1 MDAKFQSKKYMEKI
15 IVLGGG
21 MIGSAMC
28 ADLANDFDVT
38 CADFS
43 SDVLRSIES
52 KIRIKTLK
60 CDFSKADEVKNAIA
74 NFDLVIGAVPGFLGF
89 EALKTIIES
98 KKNCVDISFFPEDAL
113 LLDELAKKNNVTVV
127 VDCGVAPGMCNMM
140 AGYHYKRMKMTSYE
154 CLVGG
159 LPVVRTKPFEYKAP
173 FSPVDVIEEYT
184 RPARYIMDGKLVTL
198 EALSEPE
205 LLNFENIGT
214 LESFNT
220 DGLRSLA
227 LTMPDV
233 PNMKEK
239 TLRYPGHIDL
249 MRIFRESGMFSKEK
263 IKTKNAEVSPLEIFS
278 KLLFK
283 EWKYLPGEEDFT
295 IMRVTIEGI
304 EENQNA
310 KYVYTLF
317 DRYNKETGVMS
328 MARTTGY
335 TATAAARLV
344 AEKKFTRKGISPP
357 EYVGEDG
364 VCFDYVTKYL
374 EDRSVFFRK
383 EVIKN

>member
-1 MDAKFQSKKYMEKI
+1 
-15 IVLGGG
+15 
-21 MIGSAMC
+21 MC

-38 CADFS
+38 CADYS
-43 SDVLRSIES
+43 SEVLKTIES
-52 KIRIKTLK
+52 KLKIKTLQ
-60 CDFSKADEVKNAIA
+60 CDFSKAAEIKNAIA
-74 NFDLVIGAVPGFLGF
+74 PFDLVIGAVPGFLGYDV
-89 EALKTIIES
+89 LKTIIES

-113 LLDELAKKNNVTVV
+113 ELDALAKKNNVTVV

-140 AGYHYKRMKMTSYE
+140 AGYHYKRMKMTGYE

-159 LPVVRTKPFEYKAP
+159 LPVVRSKPYEYKAP
-173 FSPVDVIEEYT
+173 FSPIDVIEEYT
-184 RPARYIMDGKLVTL
+184 RPARYIQDGKLITM

-205 LLNFENIGT
+205 LLNFEQVGT

-249 MRIFRESGMFSKEK
+249 MRIFRESGLFSKEK
-263 IKTKNAEVSPLEIFS
+263 IKTKNADVAPLEIFS
-278 KLLFK
+278 KLLFN

-295 IMRVTIEGI
+295 IMRVTIEG
-304 EENQNA
+304 EEAGQNK
-310 KYVYTLF
+310 KYVYTLY

-335 TATAAARLV
+335 TATAAVRLV
-344 AEKKFTRKGISPP
+344 LENKFSRKGISPP
-357 EYVGEDG
+357 EYVGEDQT
-364 VCFDYVTKYL
+364 CFDFVVNYL
-374 EDRSVFFRK
+374 EERKVFYKK
-383 EVIKN
+383 EIFNK

>member
-1 MDAKFQSKKYMEKI
+1 MAKKI

-28 ADLANDFDVT
+28 ADLSNDYDVT
-38 CADFS
+38 CADYS
-43 SDVLRSIES
+43 TDVLKSIAS
-52 KIRIKTLK
+52 KIKVKTLQ
-60 CDFSKADEVKNAIA
+60 CDFSKAEEIKKAIA
-74 NFDLVIGAVPGFLGF
+74 PFDLVIGAVPGFLGF
-89 EALKTIIES
+89 EVLKTIIES

-184 RPARYIMDGKLVTL
+184 RPARYIADGKLVTK

-205 LLNFENIGT
+205 LLNFEQVGT

-249 MRIFRESGMFSKEK
+249 MRIFRESGLFSKEK
-263 IKTKNAEVSPLEIFS
+263 ISLPLGEGRGGAAEVSPLEIFS

-283 EWKYLPGEEDFT
+283 EWKYQPGEEDFT
-295 IMRVTIEGI
+295 IMRVTIEG
-304 EENQNA
+304 EEANQKV
-310 KYVYTLF
+310 KYVYDLY
-317 DRYNKETGVMS
+317 DRYNKETGMMS

-335 TATAAARLV
+335 TATAAVRLV
-344 AEKKFTRKGISPP
+344 AENKFTRKGISPP
-357 EYVGEDG
+357 EYVGEDQ
-364 VCFDYVTKYL
+364 VCFDFVVKYL
-374 EDRSVFFRK
+374 EDRKVFYKK
-383 EVIKN
+383 EVFKK

>member
-1 MDAKFQSKKYMEKI
+1 MKKI

-21 MIGSAMC
+21 MVGSAMC
-28 ADLANDFDVT
+28 ADLAKDYEVT
-38 CADFS
+38 CADFNI
-43 SDVLRSIES
+43 DVLKSLAS
-52 KIRIKTLK
+52 SFNIKTQP
-60 CDFSKADEVKNAIA
+60 CDFSKPEEVKRAIA
-74 NFDLVIGAVPGFLGF
+74 PFDLVIGAVPGFMGF
-89 EALKTIIES
+89 EVLRTVIEE
-98 KKNCVDISFFPEDAL
+98 KKNCVDISFFPEDAF

-127 VDCGVAPGMCNMM
+127 VDCGVAPGMCNII
-140 AGYHYKRMKMTSYE
+140 AGYHHKRMTVTDYE

-159 LPVVRTKPFEYKAP
+159 LPVVRKKPYEYKAP

-184 RPARYIMDGKLVTL
+184 RPARYVQDGKLVTK

-205 LLNFENIGT
+205 LIHFDQCGT

-227 LTMPDV
+227 ITMKGV

-249 MRIFRESGMFSKEK
+249 MRIFRETGLFSQEK

-283 EWKYLPGEEDFT
+283 EWKYKPGEEDFT
-295 IMRVTIEGI
+295 IMRVTIEGD
-304 EENQNA
+304 EN
-310 KYVYTLF
+310 KKHVRYVYTLY
-317 DRYNKETGVMS
+317 DRYNRETGVMS

-335 TATAAARLV
+335 TATAASRLV
-344 AEKKFTRKGISPP
+344 LENTYTRKGISPP
-357 EYVGEDG
+357 EYVGEDETCYNFI
-364 VCFDYVTKYL
+364 VKYL
-374 EDRSVFFRK
+374 EDRKVFYEK
-383 EVIKN
+383 EVYIS

>member
-1 MDAKFQSKKYMEKI
+1 MTKI

-21 MIGSAMC
+21 MVGSAMC
-28 ADLANDFDVT
+28 ADLANDFEVT
-38 CADFS
+38 CADYS
-43 SDVLRSIES
+43 TDVLKSIES
-52 KIRIKTLK
+52 NQKIKTIQ
-60 CDFSKADEVKNAIA
+60 CDFSKAAEIRKVIEP
-74 NFDLVIGAVPGFLGF
+74 FDLVIGAVPGFLGF

-113 LLDELAKKNNVTVV
+113 LLDELAKKNNVTIV

-159 LPVVRTKPFEYKAP
+159 LPIVRTKPYEYKAP
-173 FSPVDVIEEYT
+173 FSPIDVIEEYT
-184 RPARYIMDGKLVTL
+184 RPARYIQDGKLITK

-205 LLNFENIGT
+205 LLNFEQVGT

-227 LTMPDV
+227 FTMAGV

-249 MRIFRESGMFSKEK
+249 MRIFRESGLFSKDK
-263 IKTKNAEVSPLEIFS
+263 IKTKNAEVSPLEVFS

-283 EWKYLPGEEDFT
+283 EWKYQPGEEDFT
-295 IMRVTIEGI
+295 IMRVTVEGE
-304 EENQNA
+304 EENQQV
-310 KYVYTLF
+310 KYVYTLY

-335 TATAAARLV
+335 TATAAVRLV
-344 AEKKFTRKGISPP
+344 LENKFSRKGISPP
-357 EYVGEDG
+357 EFVGEDQN
-364 VCFDYVTKYL
+364 CFDFVVKYL
-374 EDRSVFFRK
+374 EDRKVFYKKEIFR
-383 EVIKN
+383 NH

>member
-1 MDAKFQSKKYMEKI
+1 
-15 IVLGGG
+15 
-21 MIGSAMC
+21 
-28 ADLANDFDVT
+28 
-38 CADFS
+38 
-43 SDVLRSIES
+43 
-52 KIRIKTLK
+52 
-60 CDFSKADEVKNAIA
+60 
-74 NFDLVIGAVPGFLGF
+74 
-89 EALKTIIES
+89 
-98 KKNCVDISFFPEDAL
+98 
-113 LLDELAKKNNVTVV
+113 
-127 VDCGVAPGMCNMM
+127 
-140 AGYHYKRMKMTSYE
+140 MTSYE

-184 RPARYIMDGKLVTL
+184 RPARYIADGKPVVK

-205 LLNFENIGT
+205 LLNFEQVGT

-249 MRIFRESGMFSKEK
+249 MRIFRESGLFSKEK

-283 EWKYLPGEEDFT
+283 EWKYQPGEEDFT
-295 IMRVTIEGI
+295 IMRVTIEG
-304 EENQNA
+304 EESNQKV
-310 KYVYTLF
+310 KYVYDLY
-317 DRYNKETGVMS
+317 DRYNKETGMMS

-335 TATAAARLV
+335 TATAAVRLV
-344 AEKKFTRKGISPP
+344 AENKFTRKGISPP
-357 EYVGEDG
+357 EFVGEDQS
-364 VCFDYVTKYL
+364 CFDFVVKYL
-374 EDRSVFFRK
+374 EDRKVFYKK
-383 EVIKN
+383 EVFKS